1 MTCRA
6 RAQGRLGVGIAVVI
20 AALAGPTARPVP
32 AQQAQVREPALA
44 LHEAWAPAGFWAA
57 PTPQEGSVV
66 EVDVRTR
73 FEAFQRELAEDF
85 GAPVNDGG
93 QEGGKERRKEGND
106 LETRVGEALARRW
119 EGSRMFRWY
128 EGMVGV
134 YDRFEGFYQRVER
147 SSRWATRGVSVD
159 PDLEAAVDG
168 KLRVAVERRVAGFD
182 MGLKVEDA
190 VSGRLG
196 LRLGGVIRGYKFGFD
211 VSDVVSDGR
220 WSLQVRRTTR

>member
-6 RAQGRLGVGIAVVI
+6 RAQGRLGVGIAVVL
-20 AALAGPTARPVP
+20 AALTGPTARPVP
-32 AQQAQVREPALA
+32 AQQTQAREPALS
-44 LHEAWAPAGFWAA
+44 LHEAMAPPGFWAVPA
-57 PTPQEGSVV
+57 PEEGGEV

-73 FEAFQRELAEDF
+73 FEAFQRELADDF
-85 GAPVNDGG
+85 GAPVGDGG
-93 QEGGKERRKEGND
+93 PEGERGENH
-106 LETRVGEALARRW
+106 LETRVGDALARRW

-190 VSGRLG
+190 VGGRLG

-220 WSLQVRRTTR
+220 WSLQIRRTTR

>member
-1 MTCRA
+1 MTRRA
-6 RAQGRLGVGIAVVI
+6 RAQGRPGIGIAVVL
-20 AALAGPTARPVP
+20 AALAGPTARPAP
-32 AQQAQVREPALA
+32 AQQAQAREPALA
-44 LHEAWAPAGFWAA
+44 LREGMGGPGFWAA
-57 PTPQEGSVV
+57 PAPREGELV
-66 EVDVRTR
+66 EVDVRAR
-73 FEAFQRELAEDF
+73 FEAFQRDLAEDF
-85 GAPVNDGG
+85 GAPVGDGG
-93 QEGGKERRKEGND
+93 PEGVNGGDD
-106 LETRVGEALARRW
+106 LETRVGEAFAKRW

-128 EGMVGV
+128 ERMVGV

-168 KLRVAVERRVAGFD
+168 KLRLAVERRVAGFD
-182 MGLKVEDA
+182 MGVKVDDA

-211 VSDVVSDGR
+211 VNDVVNDGR

>member
-1 MTCRA
+1 MTRQA
-6 RAQGRLGVGIAVVI
+6 RAQGRPGVGIAVVL

-32 AQQAQVREPALA
+32 AQQTPAREPALA
-44 LHEAWAPAGFWAA
+44 LREAMAAPGFWAA
-57 PTPQEGSVV
+57 PAAREGETV

-85 GAPVNDGG
+85 GAPVGDDGP
-93 QEGGKERRKEGND
+93 EGGKEAND
-106 LETRVGEALARRW
+106 LETRVGEALAKRW

-128 EGMVGV
+128 ERMVGV
-134 YDRFEGFYQRVER
+134 YDRFDGFYQRVER
-147 SSRWATRGVSVD
+147 SSRWATRGFSVD

-168 KLRVAVERRVAGFD
+168 KLRLAVERRVAGFD
-182 MGLKVEDA
+182 MGVKVEDA

-196 LRLGGVIRGYKFGFD
+196 FRLGGVIRGYKIGFD

-220 WSLQVRRTTR
+220 WSVQVRQTTR

>member
-6 RAQGRLGVGIAVVI
+6 RAQGRLGVGIAVVL
-20 AALAGPTARPVP
+20 AALAGPTARTVP
-32 AQQAQVREPALA
+32 AQQTGPREPALA
-44 LHEAWAPAGFWAA
+44 LHEAMAPPGFWAA
-57 PTPQEGSVV
+57 PAAPEGGVL

-85 GAPVNDGG
+85 GAPVSDGG
-93 QEGGKERRKEGND
+93 QEGGKEGND

-119 EGSRMFRWY
+119 EGSHMFRWY

-147 SSRWATRGVSVD
+147 SSRWATHGVSVD

-168 KLRVAVERRVAGFD
+168 KLRLAVERRVAGFD
-182 MGLKVEDA
+182 MGVKVEDA

-220 WSLQVRRTTR
+220 WSLQVRQTTR